1 MARGIMLPSCFAALV
16 MAACFL
22 LHGVHGN
29 GGIVLVPSGS
39 VSLVSGRNVTGFLS
53 CDPPP
58 TEDVVVDMA
67 LTSRG
72 GESEHNFPIISPNR
86 VRILAGT
93 KSASFSVLG
102 RGEGRY
108 YVQYQ
113 VTVNLNYHV
122 KHAESVIMVMNAN
135 DGWGGIQFQIGL
147 NMAVFGAG
155 LAFFLWRRL
164 CPRLRLPFWSSH
176 PVGLFEKI
184 NYDQLPPGKFQSK
197 YGVALLHGSSLGDRA
212 RRFVSLPCDGKDIIE
227 IAGLDA
233 ALSMRL
239 HVDMGHLFLILTV
252 FSCGVL
258 MPIHYMSGKMDDAS
272 DPYLDLSFQ
281 ETTIGNVPLQ
291 SHWYWGH
298 VAMTYIT
305 ALCVLKLLQRQLDVG
320 KRVNIDSTRAIG
332 HRSVLIN
339 SGLPKDM
346 NSFQLRQKLA
356 SFLSP
361 DDIKATVVIH
371 DLQALY
377 RILDQR
383 VTLRNEYNRLITT
396 NAQSISGTLP
406 GCVRWCPGDI
416 CCPSAPLLAVSYARC
431 LPCRSL
437 CCPSAAAD
445 RGTVQYSPE
454 HSGGRDIQAILAHAL
469 PRDRRRADWIQHELE
484 SFPSHVLDLYA
495 KRQSTGAAFV
505 VFSSMK
511 AKHDFEARVRAAQ
524 RRQLPEVAFPWDATS
539 SHRDLIAASME
550 EQPEDTSMLAPL
562 VLRAAPEPDDVHWPN
577 LTYQPQS
584 AKRVCMFV
592 FYQVTT
598 VVIMILFSTPTAVL
612 IYVKLDTHSAVYAIF
627 THDISSVLAKF
638 ITSYL
643 PSLLLITVNWCLLT
657 SLFYLTTVEPWLS
670 ESERM
675 KSFLNKGF
683 SYLLLS
689 SIVLPSIGVT
699 AVYLATDQGASLHH
713 GSEAAYIERFMFQ
726 LCRNFFIAYVCQRAF
741 LGSILQLLR
750 VGERLVYQPWLRA
763 RAVTKAEIREADRP
777 WPYYFGYDYAVVLST
792 FMVTLLGVVLSP
804 LLTPFGALYF
814 YMKFVAMK
822 YNLVYVHPK
831 SAGRGHVARS
841 AYTIIFICLVLLEFT
856 VAVVILEVGRKE
868 QFAAMVFLMGAT
880 IVLYVGWYTCS
891 YLLYISS
898 TL

>member
-22 LHGVHGN
+22 LLGVHGN

-72 GESEHNFPIISPNR
+72 GESEHNFPVISPNR

-212 RRFVSLPCDGKDIIE
+212 RRFVNLPCDGKDIIE

-252 FSCGVL
+252 FSCG
-258 MPIHYMSGKMDDAS
+258 
-272 DPYLDLSFQ
+272 
-281 ETTIGNVPLQ
+281 
-291 SHWYWGH
+291 
-298 VAMTYIT
+298 
-305 ALCVLKLLQRQLDVG
+305 
-320 KRVNIDSTRAIG
+320 
-332 HRSVLIN
+332 
-339 SGLPKDM
+339 
-346 NSFQLRQKLA
+346 
-356 SFLSP
+356 

-437 CCPSAAAD
+437 CCPSAASD

-484 SFPSHVLDLYA
+484 SFPS
-495 KRQSTGAAFV
+495 
-505 VFSSMK
+505 
-511 AKHDFEARVRAAQ
+511 
-524 RRQLPEVAFPWDATS
+524 
-539 SHRDLIAASME
+539 
-550 EQPEDTSMLAPL
+550 
-562 VLRAAPEPDDVHWPN
+562 
-577 LTYQPQS
+577 TYQPQS

-627 THDISSVLAKF
+627 THDISSILAKF

-726 LCRNFFIAYVCQRAF
+726 LCRNFFIAYVCQRWRRRNRGVFYSWQQQQRRQQAEGASKARDRVKTLKHHADDVQKREAF
-741 LGSILQLLR
+741 A
-750 VGERLVYQPWLRA
+750 RLVA
-763 RAVTKAEIREADRP
+763 
-777 WPYYFGYDYAVVLST
+777 ST
-792 FMVTLLGVVLSP
+792 
-804 LLTPFGALYF
+804 
-814 YMKFVAMK
+814 
-822 YNLVYVHPK
+822 
-831 SAGRGHVARS
+831 VARRQQDEQR
-841 AYTIIFICLVLLEFT
+841 AYVNPYDAGLKVFNCIYTQQKTVCDDVRDKAAAFAKLKQVTAHSHEFL
-856 VAVVILEVGRKE
+856 AKPDE
-868 QFAAMVFLMGAT
+868 
-880 IVLYVGWYTCS
+880 
-891 YLLYISS
+891 
-898 TL
+898 